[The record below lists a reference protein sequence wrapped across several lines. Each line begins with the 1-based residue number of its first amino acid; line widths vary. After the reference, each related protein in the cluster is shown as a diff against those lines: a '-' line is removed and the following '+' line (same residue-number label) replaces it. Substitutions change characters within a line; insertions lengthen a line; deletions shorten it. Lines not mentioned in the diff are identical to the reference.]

1 MSFVQNEDMVQQ
13 LAADGAD
20 QTLHVRT
27 LPRRTWCRQD
37 LLNVQAGQAATHRG
51 AINAVAVA
59 DQITRRRLDPSTL
72 AYDLDWEYTSIALGW
87 WFADWIN
94 AAPDSD
100 PAQMPPGPQ
109 FGQDFQPP
117 NYRMVPRSVQGA

>member
-1 MSFVQNEDMVQQ
+1 MVQTV
-13 LAADGAD
+13 AAEGAD
-20 QTLHVRT
+20 YPLAVRI
-27 LPRRTWCRQD
+27 LPRRPWGRD
-37 LLNVQAGQAATHRG
+37 HLLDIQAGQAATYLI
-51 AINAVAVA
+51 AIDAVAVA